1 MQSNLCSRLQASTP
15 TRIAVRRRANVRT
28 KALFGFGKPKS
39 EVESEREEQWR
50 LQQEL
55 IQKRKSG
62 QLIKEANDRRRK
74 VAEELASRKEVRRRE
89 KEALARGEM
98 PDTLQG
104 WKPYDNEV
112 DEKANSGIVVPLL
125 PFGIKKYDEGERF
138 DLRSPYSDAGWV
150 DPEEQDAWAGLKKIG
165 SKIFNFSGKSEPTEL
180 KPIMWATP
188 FTKRRGE
195 QEDEDQPAAPQ
206 PQKKKPQQPPSRAS
220 QQPQQQPRFGFKGNK

>member
-1 MQSNLCSRLQASTP
+1 MQARLSSHAQTTAPFRASRVSRT
-15 TRIAVRRRANVRT
+15 TVRT
-28 KALFGFGKPKS
+28 QALFGFGKSKNDVDS
-39 EVESEREEQWR
+39 EKEEQWR

-55 IQKRKSG
+55 MQKRKSG
-62 QLIKEANDRRRK
+62 QLIKEANDRRKK
-74 VAEELASRKEVRRRE
+74 VAETLASRKELRRQE

-98 PDTLQG
+98 PETLKG
-104 WKPYDNEV
+104 WKPYDKEI

-165 SKIFNFSGKSEPTEL
+165 TKILNFSGKSEPTEL

-188 FTKRRGE
+188 FTKKKGE
-195 QEDEDQPAAPQ
+195 EDDQEPPAPRNGKAA
-206 PQKKKPQQPPSRAS
+206 RS
-220 QQPQQQPRFGFKGNK
+220 Q